1 MLWTEEN
8 SVKSFKICAWF
19 SSNGANVRQINI
31 IMLLWHFSPLPA
43 NLLAIPQS
51 IHMRKPLMT
60 EQNTAAGGFVL
71 HVWTGQN

>member
-31 IMLLWHFSPLPA
+31 IMLL
-43 NLLAIPQS
+43 
-51 IHMRKPLMT
+51 
-60 EQNTAAGGFVL
+60 
-71 HVWTGQN
+71 